1 MKSKKSMTAGSL
13 AFAFFLFFPGQSA
26 AQMNP
31 IYRFKNITIPVDLR
45 IGDSILPKGS
55 YDLEFL
61 RVPNPVAY
69 YLRII
74 KKGKI
79 LHLLQGKDFPYD
91 NSVFTNLSLI
101 PIKPTLKM
109 SKNKGEK
116 LLTLVFESGR
126 YIENYAQIRA
136 IYRLEYEG
144 D

>member
-1 MKSKKSMTAGSL
+1 MTLKKSMTAGSL
-13 AFAFFLFFPGQSA
+13 AFVFLLFFAGQSP

-31 IYRFKNITIPVDLR
+31 IYRFKNVSIPVDLR
-45 IGDSILPKGS
+45 LGDSILAKGA

-74 KKGKI
+74 RKGKI
-79 LHLLQGKDFPYD
+79 LHLVQGKDFPYD
-91 NSVFTNLSLI
+91 NAVFSNLSLI

-109 SKNKGEK
+109 SKNKDEK
-116 LLTLVFESGR
+116 LLILVFESGQ

-136 IYRLEYEG
+136 MYRLEYEG